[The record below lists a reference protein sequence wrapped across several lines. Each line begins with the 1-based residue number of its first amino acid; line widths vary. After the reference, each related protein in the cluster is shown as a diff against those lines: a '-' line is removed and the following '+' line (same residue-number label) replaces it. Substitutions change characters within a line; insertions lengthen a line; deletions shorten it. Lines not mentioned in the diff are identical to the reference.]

1 MSLRE
6 AEQFIPIIKPEFMA
20 GQIPEIVT
28 SNTHTSNT
36 NQIGNNDSLCI
47 RFCRRKFQC
56 VFTFMILLILFVYV
70 THNII
75 TKYDLDIEVIR
86 DFFSKTSTFMN
97 KTDTLDKNIIETLML
112 LSQKNWTSH
121 NEALL

>member
-1 MSLRE
+1 MSVRE
-6 AEQFIPIIKPEFMA
+6 AEQFIPIIKPQFMVDSM
-20 GQIPEIVT
+20 PEIVT
-28 SNTHTSNT
+28 SNTNTSNT

-56 VFTFMILLILFVYV
+56 VFTFMILLILFIYV
-70 THNII
+70 IHNII

-121 NEALL
+121 NEA